1 MLRVDQIDC
10 GARLQHYQH
19 LGGSLDRRKERDGL
33 LDAIIQNPKPVL
45 CQTRHKF
52 ALAIEHAHVNFDDLG
67 GGLNSSLRRTS
78 GFLSVQ
84 SEYEAKN
91 KTHRRERSCWKKSVS
106 ARPTECTNQSRC
118 RPNPSTSR

>member
-10 GARLQHYQH
+10 GARLEHYQH

-33 LDAIIQNPKPVL
+33 LDAIIQNSKPVL

-67 GGLNSSLRRTS
+67 RWLEFQLAEYVRSPGRAER
-78 GFLSVQ
+78 VQ
-84 SEYEAKN
+84 S
-91 KTHRRERSCWKKSVS
+91 KKESS
-106 ARPTECTNQSRC
+106 QPRKELLEKIGDRDAY
-118 RPNPSTSR
+118 